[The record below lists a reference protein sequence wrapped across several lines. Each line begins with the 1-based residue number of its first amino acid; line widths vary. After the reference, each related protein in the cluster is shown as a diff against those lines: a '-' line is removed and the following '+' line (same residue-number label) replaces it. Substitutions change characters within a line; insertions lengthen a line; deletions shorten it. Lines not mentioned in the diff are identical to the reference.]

1 MESAAS
7 LLSLVGVISLC
18 TLLLPPASS
27 QQISDIS
34 VKLGPEE
41 ITVITRVEDR
51 AVAAGKMEGNL
62 TESEVNRQMPRNA
75 YWGKDLFKST
85 TTGDE
90 ERDVLFHAIVYSK
103 SILINLQKSHYHF
116 HSYIS
121 V

>member
-41 ITVITRVEDR
+41 ITVITRVEGR

-62 TESEVNRQMPRNA
+62 TESEVNRQMPTNA
-75 YWGKDLFKST
+75 YWGKGLFKST
-85 TTGDE
+85 TTGYE

-103 SILINLQKSHYHF
+103 SILINLQKSNYHS

-121 V
+121 I